1 MDQQLP
7 QTTIINSGVK
17 EDIKTFAP
25 KKIIPIIGILL
36 LLAISSGVAYY
47 LLKAHPKP
55 QERIQVPPPPVQG
68 AMFVLDANPMQS
80 TLGGQ
85 IKVSVL
91 VKSDQ
96 DSANLFVA
104 KLKFPNNLL
113 QAKSID
119 LRSESTSSGFIK
131 NWFISNWVEN
141 TIDNNTG
148 SVSLV
153 GGVPNPGF
161 KSQPESS
168 GAAMADVIFI
178 PKSPGEASISFDDTS
193 TIYRNSDNANILISK
208 KGITVKILGENPVA
222 SPSATIT
229 PTVEIIVST
238 TPTPTSTSTLTLT
251 PTSVGP
257 LKGDVNQDNKVDL
270 QDLSA
275 LLSAW
280 GNLQGQ
286 YPQADLN
293 HDGAVNVFDYA
304 ELTKILRDA
313 GIFQQ

>member
-7 QTTIINSGVK
+7 QTTIIDPGVK
-17 EDIKTFAP
+17 KNTSTFDP
-25 KKIIPIIGILL
+25 KKIILIVGILL
-36 LLAISSGVAYY
+36 LLTAISGVAYY
-47 LLKAHPKP
+47 FLLAVHPKP
-55 QERIQVPPPPVQG
+55 QEPVQTPSQPSQG
-68 AMFVLDANPMQS
+68 ANFVLDASPIES

-131 NWFISNWVEN
+131 NWFISNWVEK
-141 TIDNNTG
+141 TIDNDTG

-161 KSQPESS
+161 KSQPASS
-168 GAAMADVIFI
+168 GSAMADVIFI

-193 TIYRNSDNANILISK
+193 TIYRNSDNTNILISK
-208 KGITVKILGENPVA
+208 KGITVKILDGTPVA
-222 SPSATIT
+222 SPSTTIT
-229 PTVEIIVST
+229 PKIEVSISAT
-238 TPTPTSTSTLTLT
+238 LTPTPTK
-251 PTSVGP
+251 P
-257 LKGDVNQDNKVDL
+257 LEGDVNQDKKVDL

-275 LLSAW
+275 LLSVW
-280 GNLQGQ
+280 GDLQGQ
-286 YPQADLN
+286 SSQADLN
-293 HDGAVNVFDYA
+293 HDGIINAFDYSK
-304 ELTKILRDA
+304 LTKILRDA
-313 GIFQQ
+313 GLLQ